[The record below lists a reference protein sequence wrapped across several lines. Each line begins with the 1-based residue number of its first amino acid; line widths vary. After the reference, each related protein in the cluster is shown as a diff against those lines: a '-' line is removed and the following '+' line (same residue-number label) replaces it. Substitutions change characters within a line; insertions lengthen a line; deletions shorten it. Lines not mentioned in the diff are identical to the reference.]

1 MSVQKAL
8 MFLTALR
15 QDATLRSAL
24 HERQDEV
31 GLDDLCAIARGQG
44 LVFDA
49 THLQTAF
56 RTDWALRALR
66 QQRGLA
72 RPPG

>member
-1 MSVQKAL
+1 
-8 MFLTALR
+8 MFLAALR
-15 QDATLRSAL
+15 QDASLRSAL

-31 GLDDLCAIARGQG
+31 GLEDLCAIARGKG

-49 THLQTAF
+49 AHLQTAF

-66 QQRGLA
+66 QQRGMA